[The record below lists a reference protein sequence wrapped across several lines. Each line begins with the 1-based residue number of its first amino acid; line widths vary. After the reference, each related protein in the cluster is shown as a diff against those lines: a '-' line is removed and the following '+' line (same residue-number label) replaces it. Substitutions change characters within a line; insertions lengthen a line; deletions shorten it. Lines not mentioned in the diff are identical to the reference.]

1 MINFN
6 TKSTKG
12 KEFMD
17 KINSLPIMNGDP
29 GFIMTQKYYDYLF
42 YLPQANFTMYFNDEK
57 LEKSIGIVK
66 EKVFRSNSY
75 FIEDLF
81 PNDKEMNDFYDDLL
95 NVQNHI
101 DLYRKIM
108 GIESK
113 KSKINEMFETKD
125 L

>member
-1 MINFN
+1 MINYS

-17 KINSLPIMNGDP
+17 KINSLPIMKGDT
-29 GFIMTQKYYDYLF
+29 GFIMTIKYYEYLF

-57 LEKSIGIVK
+57 LEKSIDIVK
-66 EKVFRSNSY
+66 LKLFRCNSY

-81 PNDKEMNDFYDDLL
+81 PSDKEMNDFYADLL
-95 NVQNHI
+95 YVQNHI

-108 GIESK
+108 GIEYK
-113 KSKINEMFETKD
+113 KNKINEMFETKD

>member
-108 GIESK
+108 GIKYK
-113 KSKINEMFETKD
+113 KNRINEMFETKD